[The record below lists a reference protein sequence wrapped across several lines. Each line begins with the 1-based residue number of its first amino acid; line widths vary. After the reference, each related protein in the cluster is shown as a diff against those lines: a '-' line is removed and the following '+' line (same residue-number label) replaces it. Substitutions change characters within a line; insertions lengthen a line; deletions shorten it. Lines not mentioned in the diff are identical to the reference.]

1 MFRRNSKWRA
11 GGSVIGILAMTATIG
26 IGVIGVSA
34 SVAGAN
40 GNNRTSGIPN
50 YKNKLSSNTNGWCPV
65 TVPANAPCDGGVGN
79 YGTIDIV
86 KAKYSN
92 SGGYAP
98 QTPAPPGQS
107 KYARVSGGQ
116 DGGVPT
122 VNGCV
127 PTGVENCSGPYT
139 KFGSTVHHA
148 VFPKAGFTT
157 SIKMYIDAGWAGA
170 NPGQVID
177 WDVALRDNTGAF
189 LQDNAFNLCSTSA
202 AGGGFYISTSYG
214 AGGCSTGPTEL
225 TVSGWYTFNLSF
237 TVVGNQIYD
246 TYSVLNSVATQVFAD
261 VEATGHA
268 PAATGGPD
276 YGWLPDE
283 NAIGL
288 PIADVSLTVF

>member
-1 MFRRNSKWRA
+1 MQARVEQTRRGRSKFGVVAMA
-11 GGSVIGILAMTATIG
+11 GLMAFGI
-26 IGVIGVSA
+26 IGVSA
-34 SVAGAN
+34 AVAGAN
-40 GNNRTSGIPN
+40 ANNRASGIPN
-50 YKNKLSSNTNGWCPV
+50 YKNKLTSNTNGWCPV
-65 TVPANAPCDGGVGN
+65 TVPANLPCDGGAGN

-86 KAKYSN
+86 KSSFTN
-92 SGGYAP
+92 GGGYAP
-98 QTPAPPGQS
+98 KAPAPSGQS

-122 VNGCV
+122 VTGCTV
-127 PTGVENCSGPYT
+127 PGGENCTGPYT

-148 VFPKAGFTT
+148 VFPAGGFTT

-177 WDVALRDNTGAF
+177 WDVSLRDHTGGF
-189 LQDNAFNLCSTSA
+189 LQDNAFNLCSTA
-202 AGGGFYISTSYG
+202 NAGGGFYISDSFG
-214 AGGCSTGPTEL
+214 AGGCSTGPSEL

-246 TYSVLNSVATQVFAD
+246 TYSVLNSAATQVFAN
-261 VEATGHA
+261 VVPTGHA
-268 PAATGGPD
+268 PSATGGPD

-283 NAIGL
+283 DAIGL